1 MAGVTKKK
9 KKFCK
14 FFIPNSHKGQIPKE
28 HKKNK

>member
-1 MAGVTKKK
+1 MAGVTKK

-28 HKKNK
+28 HKKKK